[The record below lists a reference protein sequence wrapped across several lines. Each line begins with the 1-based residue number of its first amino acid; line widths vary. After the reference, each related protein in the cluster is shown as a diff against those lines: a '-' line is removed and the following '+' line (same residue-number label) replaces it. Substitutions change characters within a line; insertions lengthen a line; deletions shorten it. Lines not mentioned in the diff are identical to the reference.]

1 MRIVHSFTSTHCS
14 NESLFMHLCYFV
26 LSCIYAKNSGFDIVE
41 HCDKRAKEILEL
53 APYDE
58 IITDLE
64 GVTPPANSTIY
75 AWGKFAAMQNE
86 DLGNIHIDGDVFL
99 KSPKLIKLLNFDEYD
114 CIVQCLENRII
125 YGGDQN
131 VIWRDNASLF
141 NSCKYPDW
149 AKRECNA
156 MYNCG
161 VIGINNAG
169 LKKEYFDTYNDM
181 VKQYKATGLNIPGT
195 VPDIIIEQQFLK
207 DLCEYKGYK
216 VKNLLPVDNH
226 NSLHSY
232 ASSIGYQHLIGD
244 SKHKNLDKCL
254 EVIKAFDS
262 KIYTSLMNI
271 KYKLK
276 IK

>member
-1 MRIVHSFTSTHCS
+1 
-14 NESLFMHLCYFV
+14 MHLCYFV
-26 LSCIYAKNSGFDIVE
+26 LSCIYAKNSGFDIVV
-41 HCDKRAKEILEL
+41 HCDDRAEDILKL
-53 APYDE
+53 APYDD
-58 IITDLE
+58 IIIDLE
-64 GVTPPANSTIY
+64 NIKPPANSTIY
-75 AWGKFAAMQNE
+75 AWGKFVAMQNE

-114 CIVQCLENRII
+114 CIVQCLENRRI
-125 YGGDQN
+125 YGGNQN

-141 NSCKYPDW
+141 NNCRYPDW

-161 VIGINNAG
+161 IIGINNAE

-181 VKQYKATGLNIPGT
+181 VKQYKTTGLNIPGT

-232 ASSIGYQHLIGD
+232 AASIGYQHLIGD

-276 IK
+276 IN